1 MSEGNIIDTN
11 IWVYAHLED
20 ANDPCCGLAWNFFS
34 TRKDPVISPQ
44 VIAEYYSV
52 MLRNNQNEDLIQR
65 NIVRMMEQCEFQ
77 SLNYDVVRRS
87 LAIRLRYGFSIW
99 DSQIVAAALEAG
111 CSKLYTE
118 DLQSGQALE
127 QLEIINPL
135 IV

>member
-99 DSQIVAAALEAG
+99 DSQIVDAALEAG

-118 DLQSGQALE
+118 DLQSGQALD
-127 QLEIINPL
+127 QLEKINPL